1 MTAQLTLNFEPGLSE
16 RHRSLKACVRER
28 VYGHGAPLK
37 TIAGDMDLSETE
49 LTRKLSDNPNDTR
62 DLNCDDLEAFIR
74 ATGDVTPIYY
84 LIEKYAVSLEAK
96 RAFASAELARAL
108 PGLLALAKVAAAEQA
123 GITAKR
129 GKR

>member
-16 RHRSLKACVRER
+16 RHRTLKGCVRER
-28 VYGHGAPLK
+28 VYGNGAPLK
-37 TIAGDMDLSETE
+37 VLAGNMDLSETE

-108 PGLLALAKVAAAEQA
+108 PGLLALAKAAAGEQA
-123 GITAKR
+123 GLAKR
-129 GKR
+129 GRK